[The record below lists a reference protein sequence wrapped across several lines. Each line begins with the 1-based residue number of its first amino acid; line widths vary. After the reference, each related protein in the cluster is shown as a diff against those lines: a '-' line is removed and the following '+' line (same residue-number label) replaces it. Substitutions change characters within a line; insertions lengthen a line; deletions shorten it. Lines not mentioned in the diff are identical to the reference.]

1 MSTLRTAFFVK
12 NVPNWERTLRII
24 VALIVIMSGL
34 AWLAAPWN
42 WILALSGIGFA
53 LTGVFGFCPACAMV
67 GRRLAKDP
75 Q

>member
-12 NVPNWERTLRII
+12 NVPNWERALRII
-24 VALIVIMSGL
+24 VALVVIMAGL
-34 AWLAAPWN
+34 AWLAPPWN
-42 WILALSGIGFA
+42 WIVALSGIGFA